1 MTQKGV
7 LKKSTGPIHR
17 TKTGGEERAGKAVES
32 ENFKWEWDGS
42 DGIGVR
48 RADSPTYGKG
58 GPTQWG
64 TVLELH
70 KVINMLICIHA
81 YDD

>member
-32 ENFKWEWDGS
+32 ENFGEFSHGAF
-42 DGIGVR
+42 IGEVCLLAR
-48 RADSPTYGKG
+48 RTTGLGDWRNDEEMRLAT
-58 GPTQWG
+58 
-64 TVLELH
+64 
-70 KVINMLICIHA
+70 I
-81 YDD
+81 